1 MTYELTLFFL
11 VVAAATLTALT
22 AGGEPRLPVAL
33 KRPGGR
39 LASRTVRVAA
49 LTVLSAALVAAAALG
64 VLRWRSHDALERG
77 AQLLAE
83 GNAKEAVR
91 VLVNVL
97 AARPNDAR
105 AHYYLGTAYARLG
118 VFPAASTHL
127 KDAVRLAPHE
137 VEHRVALAGTLIDAK
152 EVEGAVEQL
161 RRAAE
166 ARPSSPEIRL
176 LLAMTLK
183 LAGERGQMLRELGE
197 VMRLAPTGAL
207 GEIARQETRAV
218 AGRADRSVSAPRIRG
233 ERHLAGGNGHE

>member
-22 AGGEPRLPVAL
+22 AGREPRLPATVN
-33 KRPGGR
+33 RPRRR
-39 LASRTVRVAA
+39 LSNRTVRVAA
-49 LTVLSAALVAAAALG
+49 VTVLSAALVAAAALG
-64 VLRWRSHDALERG
+64 VLRWRSQDGLERG

-118 VFPAASTHL
+118 VFPAALTHL
-127 KDAVRLAPHE
+127 RDAVRLAPRAP
-137 VEHRVALAGTLIDAK
+137 EHRVALAGALIDAK

-161 RRAAE
+161 RQAAE

-218 AGRADRSVSAPRIRG
+218 AGRAERSSGHRIRG